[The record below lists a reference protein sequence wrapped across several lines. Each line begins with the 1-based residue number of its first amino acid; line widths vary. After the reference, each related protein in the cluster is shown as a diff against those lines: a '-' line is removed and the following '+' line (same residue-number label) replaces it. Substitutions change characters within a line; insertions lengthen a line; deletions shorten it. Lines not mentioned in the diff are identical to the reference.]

1 VPRSYH
7 EFAPAGKHFQRESAQ
22 IAAKPFFL
30 MFRSSV
36 LFRLFLRVEEKAI
49 AMIQLTWDSMVLL
62 ELSWT
67 TS

>member
-7 EFAPAGKHFQRESAQ
+7 EFAPAGKYFQRESAQ

-36 LFRLFLRVEEKAI
+36 LFRLFLTVDEKAV
-49 AMIQLTWDSMVLL
+49 AMIPLTWQLLVLL